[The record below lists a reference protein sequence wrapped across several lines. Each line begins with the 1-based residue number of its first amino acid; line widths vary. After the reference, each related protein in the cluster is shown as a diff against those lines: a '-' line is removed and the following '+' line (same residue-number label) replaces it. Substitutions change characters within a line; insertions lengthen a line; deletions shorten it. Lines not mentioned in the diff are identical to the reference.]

1 MNRRLRIFL
10 PLLLAG
16 ILGPG
21 IQILQA
27 QTAAERDSLNVDQR
41 SYEAGYRAGYK
52 AGYDAGRQSA
62 TKSRRTTEPTAQ
74 LQTQTPTGCRIGQ
87 ASGRRS
93 ATSTGF
99 GARSAT
105 DRTGTNPYTS
115 ANDRPNTSGRR
126 FMHRLSAEFRPEYI
140 FPTNPFLEGENR
152 TGQPI
157 DLSLSGHFRYSFQF
171 RPGST
176 PDRIYGGACQGL
188 GIAYYDFQR
197 PDELGNPVAVYL
209 FQEARIA
216 RLAPRLT
223 FDYEW
228 NFGLSFGWVPYD
240 PETNP
245 NNKMMGSKINAYL
258 NVDLLLKWRIMREV
272 DLSAGIALTH
282 FSNGN
287 TKYPN
292 AGLNSIGGRIALAYN
307 FGRQSPETA
316 PRTLCPDFPRHVS
329 YDLTLFGSWRRRGIE
344 IDGKQYAAPD
354 AYTVVGFNFAPM
366 YNFGYKFRAGVSFDG
381 VYDGS
386 ANVISDSSLDTIG
399 SLDDMKTSDP
409 GFIRQIALGLSARAE
424 FVMPYFNIGIG
435 LGVNVLHKGG
445 DLRSFYQIL
454 ALKVAVTRSSYVH
467 IGYSLR
473 DFHMPNF
480 LMLGVGYRFNNK
492 YPRHR

>member
-1 MNRRLRIFL
+1 MNQRIRNRWTA
-10 PLLLAG
+10 LLLAG
-16 ILGPG
+16 VAMGCIPF
-21 IQILQA
+21 
-27 QTAAERDSLNVDQR
+27 AAPAAPPQPVPSDALPSEYRR
-41 SYEAGYRAGYK
+41 GYEAGYRAAK
-52 AGYDAGRQSA
+52 AETERA
-62 TKSRRTTEPTAQ
+62 T
-74 LQTQTPTGCRIGQ
+74 
-87 ASGRRS
+87 RRS
-93 ATSTGF
+93 EK
-99 GARSAT
+99 
-105 DRTGTNPYTS
+105 DPKNGTPGQYTRNPAGVRFPRDTF
-115 ANDRPNTSGRR
+115 AAGPR

-140 FPTNPFLEGENR
+140 FPTNPFLKHENR

-176 PDRIYGGACQGL
+176 PDRIYGGVYQGL
-188 GIAYYDFQR
+188 GVAYYDFQR
-197 PDELGNPVAVYL
+197 PDEIGNPVAVYL
-209 FQEARIA
+209 FQGARIA
-216 RLAPRLT
+216 RLVPRLT

-228 NFGLSFGWVPYD
+228 NFGLSFGWKPYD
-240 PETNP
+240 SDTNP
-245 NNKMMGSKINAYL
+245 SNIMMGSKVNAYL
-258 NVDLLLKWRIMREV
+258 NVDFLFKWRIMREV
-272 DLSAGIALTH
+272 DLTAGISLTH

-292 AGLNSIGGRIALAYN
+292 AGLNTIGGRAGLSYN
-307 FGRQSPETA
+307 FGRRTPETE
-316 PRTLCPDFPRHVS
+316 PRAIIPAFQRHVS
-329 YDLTLFGSWRRRGIE
+329 YDLVLFGSWRRKGIE
-344 IDGKQYAAPD
+344 VGDKQYAAPD

-366 YNFGYKFRAGVSFDG
+366 YNFGYKFRAGVSLDG

-386 ANVISDSSLDTIG
+386 ANVIPADPISDGSSIAQIETVN
-399 SLDDMKTSDP
+399 P
-409 GFIRQIALGLSARAE
+409 GFDRQIALGISARGE

-454 ALKVAVTRSSYVH
+454 ALKVAVTHNSFLH

>member
-1 MNRRLRIFL
+1 MNQRIRNRWTA
-10 PLLLAG
+10 LLLAG
-16 ILGPG
+16 VAMGCIPF
-21 IQILQA
+21 
-27 QTAAERDSLNVDQR
+27 AAPAAPPQPVPSDALPSEYRR
-41 SYEAGYRAGYK
+41 GYEAGYRAAK
-52 AGYDAGRQSA
+52 AETERA
-62 TKSRRTTEPTAQ
+62 T
-74 LQTQTPTGCRIGQ
+74 
-87 ASGRRS
+87 RRS
-93 ATSTGF
+93 EKEPKNGTPGQYTRNSTGVRF
-99 GARSAT
+99 PRDTFAAG
-105 DRTGTNPYTS
+105 P
-115 ANDRPNTSGRR
+115 R

-140 FPTNPFLEGENR
+140 FPTNPFLKHENR

-176 PDRIYGGACQGL
+176 PDRIYGGVYQGL
-188 GIAYYDFQR
+188 GVAYYDFQR
-197 PDELGNPVAVYL
+197 PDEIGNPVAVYL
-209 FQEARIA
+209 FQGARIA

-228 NFGLSFGWVPYD
+228 NFGLSFGWKPYD
-240 PETNP
+240 SDTNP
-245 NNKMMGSKINAYL
+245 SNIMMGSKVNAYL
-258 NVDLLLKWRIMREV
+258 NVDFLFKWRIMREV
-272 DLSAGIALTH
+272 DITAGISLTH

-292 AGLNSIGGRIALAYN
+292 AGLNTIGGRAGLSYN
-307 FGRQSPETA
+307 FGRRTPETE
-316 PRTLCPDFPRHVS
+316 PRAFIPAFQRHVS
-329 YDLTLFGSWRRRGIE
+329 YDLVLFGSWRRRGIE
-344 IDGKQYAAPD
+344 VGEKQYAAPD

-366 YNFGYKFRAGVSFDG
+366 YNFGYKFRAGVSLDG

-386 ANVISDSSLDTIG
+386 ANVIPADPISDGSSIAQIETV
-399 SLDDMKTSDP
+399 DP
-409 GFIRQIALGLSARAE
+409 GFDRQIALGISARGE

-454 ALKVAVTRSSYVH
+454 ALKVAVTHNSFLH